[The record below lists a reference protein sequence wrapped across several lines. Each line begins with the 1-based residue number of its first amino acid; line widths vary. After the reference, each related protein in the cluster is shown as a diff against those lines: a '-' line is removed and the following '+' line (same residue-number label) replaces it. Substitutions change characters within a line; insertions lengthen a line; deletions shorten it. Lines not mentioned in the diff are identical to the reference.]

1 MSTRTSDTA
10 TPKYYMGL
18 DLGQKQDY
26 TALVTMQRVEEWT
39 GGVPRR
45 VGPQPEGV
53 KRELKEYQ
61 VQDARRFD
69 IGTPYRE
76 VAQRVADM
84 QRQLTTRG
92 ARCPVIADTT
102 GVGLPVFEM
111 LQEEGIRSLRGIT
124 ITGGDSV
131 SREGRIWRVPKR
143 ELASAVQ
150 VLLQNGLLAIR
161 KALQFAPVLRSELQN
176 FKVEITRS
184 GHDTYEA
191 WREGDHDDLV
201 LALAMACWFAEHGK
215 RGVYSGS
222 TISGL

>member
-1 MSTRTSDTA
+1 MTDTR
-10 TPKYYMGL
+10 PKYFMGL

-39 GGVPRR
+39 GGVPRSFR
-45 VGPQPEGV
+45 PQPDGV
-53 KRELKEYQ
+53 KLELKEYQ
-61 VQDARRFD
+61 VQDARRFE

-84 QRQLTTRG
+84 QAQLTGRG

-111 LQEEGIRSLRGIT
+111 LQEEGVRQLRGIT
-124 ITGGDSV
+124 TTGGDSV
-131 SREGRIWRVPKR
+131 SREGRIWRVLKR
-143 ELASAVQ
+143 ELASVVQ
-150 VLLQNGLLAIR
+150 VLLQSGLLAIR
-161 KALQFAPVLRSELQN
+161 KALQFAPVLRSELQS
-176 FKVEITRS
+176 FKVEITRT

-215 RGVYSGS
+215 RGVFTGS
-222 TISGL
+222 TILGL